1 MFRDLRA
8 ASIALVSLLVLLPGL
23 ARAADAE
30 QAEPTPQQRA
40 YLQKLRE
47 LKWIEG
53 PTTVET
59 AGNAQLVVP
68 EGYVFLDQRETDKF
82 LELNQNMST
91 GKEMMVAPKSLEW
104 SAYISFAGEGY
115 VKDDEKIDAAALLK
129 ALKEGTE
136 QENVERRKRGWAPIH
151 VAGWAVTPAY
161 NTATK
166 RLEWATKLVG
176 DGSGEAVNFFTKILG
191 RRGYTTVVLVASP
204 DDLVAAEGALNK
216 VLTGYAF
223 KSGDTYAEWVPGD
236 KVAEYGLAALV
247 LGGAA
252 AIATKKGL
260 WSVLASA
267 LAASW
272 KFIAAAVVGAS
283 AWLRRVFTK
292 KSS

>member
-1 MFRDLRA
+1 MFWKIRA
-8 ASIALVSLLVLLPGL
+8 ASIAIVALLVCLPVLSL
-23 ARAADAE
+23 AAE
-30 QAEPTPQQRA
+30 GTTEEPSPQQRA
-40 YLQKLRE
+40 YLEKIRALN
-47 LKWIEG
+47 WVEG
-53 PTTVET
+53 PKTVEVV
-59 AGNAQLVVP
+59 GNAQLVVP
-68 EGYVFLDQRETDKF
+68 EGYLFLDQRETDKF

-91 GKEMMVAPKSLEW
+91 GKEMMIAPKSLDW

-136 QENVERRKRGWAPIH
+136 QENEERRKRGWAPIH

-161 NTATK
+161 NTSTK
-166 RLEWATKLVG
+166 RLEWATRLVG
-176 DGSGEAVNFFTKILG
+176 DGPGEAVNFFTKILG
-191 RRGYTTVVLVASP
+191 RRGYTTVILVSSP
-204 DDLVAAEGALNK
+204 DGLMNAENALNK

-260 WSVLASA
+260 WGVIASA

-272 KFIAAAVVGAS
+272 KFIAAAVVGAG
-283 AWLRRVFTK
+283 AWLRRAFSK
-292 KSS
+292 KDA

>member
-1 MFRDLRA
+1 MSGNLRTA
-8 ASIALVSLLVLLPGL
+8 ALAFMALLLLLPAL
-23 ARAADAE
+23 ARPAEGAAD
-30 QAEPTPQQRA
+30 EPSPQQRA
-40 YLQKLRE
+40 ILEKIRALN
-47 LKWIEG
+47 WVEG
-53 PTTVET
+53 PKTVDVV
-59 AGNAQLVVP
+59 GNAQLVVP
-68 EGYVFLDQRETDKF
+68 EGYLFLDQRETDKF

-91 GKEMMVAPKSLEW
+91 GKEVMIAPKSLEW

-136 QENVERRKRGWAPIH
+136 EENAERRKRGWAPIH

-191 RRGYTTVVLVASP
+191 RRGYTTVVLVSSP
-204 DDLVAAEGALNK
+204 EDLVAAESALNK
-216 VLTGYAF
+216 VLEGYAF
-223 KSGDTYAEWVPGD
+223 KPGDTYAEWVPGD

-260 WSVLASA
+260 WGVLASA

-272 KFIAAAVVGAS
+272 KFIAAAVVGAG
-283 AWLRRVFTK
+283 AWLRRAFSK
-292 KSS
+292 KDA